1 MERRWVDRRRI
12 GKGLGW
18 ENVEGGEYGRGSG
31 EVEVERTGL
40 KRELGKRI
48 WAGRLQHC
56 SLRTHICTQRAN

>member
-1 MERRWVDRRRI
+1 MEGRRVDRRRI

-18 ENVEGGEYGRGSG
+18 ENVEGEEYGRGNG

-48 WAGRLQHC
+48 WAGRLQ
-56 SLRTHICTQRAN
+56 L